1 MLVRQATPLAMQQ
14 RKFKPIWRAQTQNKP
29 PKTNAPAAL
38 LRVVLRAAIKS
49 TQTQRKLDMRLRFTV
64 LILGAACLAPI
75 AQAQPARI
83 DYSKPG
89 PGWQDQSGALS
100 QQTGYDGNR
109 PYQGSLA
116 ERRADG
122 RDDRY
127 NDRQDNRRDDRLD
140 RREQDLRQDRA
151 QFNQDRRQWRDNR
164 RRAQWDQNLHNGYYN
179 NRNQWRYGQPNDW
192 QMRQRGFA
200 MGYRPWTRG
209 QSLGM
214 YNDRFAE
221 LNYRERNLRAPPRGY
236 RWVQDDRGDYLLAAI
251 IGGLIAQVII
261 NSPR

>member
-1 MLVRQATPLAMQQ
+1 M
-14 RKFKPIWRAQTQNKP
+14 
-29 PKTNAPAAL
+29 
-38 LRVVLRAAIKS
+38 
-49 TQTQRKLDMRLRFTV
+49 KLTFTA
-64 LILGAACLAPI
+64 LILGVACFAPL

-89 PGWQDQSGALS
+89 PGWQDQSGAPS
-100 QQTGYDGNR
+100 RETGYDGNIA
-109 PYQGSLA
+109 YQGSLA
-116 ERRADG
+116 ERRADA
-122 RDDRY
+122 RD
-127 NDRQDNRRDDRLD
+127 DRQDNRRDNRLD
-140 RREQDLRQDRA
+140 RREQELRQDRA
-151 QFNQDRRQWRDNR
+151 QFNQDRRQWRDSR

-179 NRNQWRYGQPNDW
+179 SRNQWRYGQPNNW
-192 QMRQRGFA
+192 QMRQQGFA

-209 QSLGM
+209 QSLGA

-236 RWVQDDRGDYLLAAI
+236 RWVQDDRGDYLLAAV